1 MEDADL
7 NALAAKIEQLIRQV
21 EQLRLENRQLRA
33 GEQQWRAER
42 TRLIE
47 QNELAR
53 QTVEAMISRLKALEQ
68 DS

>member
-1 MEDADL
+1 MEDADF
-7 NALAAKIEQLIRQV
+7 NALAAKIDQLLHLV

-33 GEQQWRAER
+33 GEQQWRSER
-42 TRLIE
+42 ARLIE

-53 QTVEAMISRLKALEQ
+53 HTVEAMILRLKALEQ

>member
-1 MEDADL
+1 MEDRDF
-7 NALAAKIEQLIRQV
+7 NALAAKIEQLIRLV
-21 EQLRLENRQLRA
+21 EQLREENRQLHL
-33 GEQQWRAER
+33 GEQQWRSER

-53 QTVEAMISRLKALEQ
+53 HTVEAMILRLKALEQ